1 MVHRRLFALG
11 LGVTLALGLSMAV
24 PMTGAASDQQVV
36 ELRDDC
42 DPATFNAVLGPGACI
57 GSGTTTFS
65 DFIAELREDKVASD
79 WVFDPDQVTIH
90 QGNSLAVQNT
100 GGETH
105 TFTKVTSFGG
115 GLVPILNALSGNLVP
130 AVPAPGVNVF
140 ATFVSAGGQTT
151 ASSGPGGVLT
161 PGLNLFECFIHPWMR
176 AVVTVEA
183 D

>member
-1 MVHRRLFALG
+1 MRTVHAGLLGLG
-11 LGVTLALGLSMAV
+11 LGVNLALGLSMAV

-100 GGETH
+100 GGEVP
-105 TFTKVTSFGG
+105 TFPKGNSFVA
-115 GLVPILNALSGNLVP
+115 GLGPFFPHLS
-130 AVPAPGVNVF
+130 
-140 ATFVSAGGQTT
+140 
-151 ASSGPGGVLT
+151 
-161 PGLNLFECFIHPWMR
+161 R
-176 AVVTVEA
+176 
-183 D
+183 

>member
-1 MVHRRLFALG
+1 MRMVHRRLFALG

-100 GGETH
+100 GGGAH
-105 TFTKVTSFGG
+105 TVTTGRSVWRRW
-115 GLVPILNALSGNLVP
+115 VPRRKPRSLP
-130 AVPAPGVNVF
+130 
-140 ATFVSAGGQTT
+140 
-151 ASSGPGGVLT
+151 
-161 PGLNLFECFIHPWMR
+161 R
-176 AVVTVEA
+176 
-183 D
+183 